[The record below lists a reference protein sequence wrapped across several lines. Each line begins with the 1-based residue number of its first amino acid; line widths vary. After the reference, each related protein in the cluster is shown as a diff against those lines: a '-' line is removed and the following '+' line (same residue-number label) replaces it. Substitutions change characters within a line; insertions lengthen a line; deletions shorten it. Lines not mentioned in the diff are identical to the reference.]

1 MHFFTATVSH
11 KKEDLMKRNMLK
23 FTKLLLFLGLVLLAC
38 TACENEDDIDQIF
51 TGKTWYMNG
60 GIISGKKLNSDV
72 QNFYTNARTDAYY
85 ITFSSQ
91 TFTGMLT
98 NGDSFSGTWSANGK
112 KQTIKLNITQTP
124 TASTPFDKQI
134 YYIIAGATSYRSG
147 ATFLHLRKDE
157 DNVLY
162 LGNQR

>member
-1 MHFFTATVSH
+1 MTRNKLYLIQTAFC
-11 KKEDLMKRNMLK
+11 LCLA
-23 FTKLLLFLGLVLLAC
+23 LLIC
-38 TACENEDDIDQIF
+38 TACEKEDDIDEIF
-51 TGKTWYMNG
+51 IGKTWYMNG
-60 GIISGKKLNSDV
+60 GIISGKKLNSDI
-72 QNFYTNARTDAYY
+72 QNFYTDVRTNAYY

-91 TFTGMLT
+91 TFKGMLT

-112 KQTIKLNITQTP
+112 NQTIKLKLTETP

-134 YYIIAGATSYRSG
+134 YYIIAGATSYKSG
-147 ATFLHLRKDE
+147 ADFLQLRKDG